1 MIISPTMEPAAYSRG
16 NPFPAA
22 LVCRTLLSAPSEPN
36 PKHHYEISL
45 EGSGLRYDPGDSL
58 AIFPENDPTVVEG
71 ILARFGWSG
80 GEEVSRPDGQAS
92 TLRQVLL
99 RQASIT
105 KPSRRLRETVEKL
118 RGPMPVICDVTDVLS
133 AAPEHFASLTP
144 QEFVASLDKLQ
155 PRLYSIASSMHERG
169 AVAHLFVSSVFYEA
183 CGHRRRGVCTGYLS
197 DRVPL
202 RSTVRVFIHSAP
214 YFHLPP
220 EPDASVI
227 MIGAGTGVAP
237 FRAFLEERRALG
249 CRGKNWLFFGQ
260 RHEAHG
266 FYYREDWLEFVR
278 CGVLTRL
285 DTAFSR
291 DQPERL
297 YVQHRMME
305 RAPELWRWICDGAY
319 IYLCGD
325 ARLLAPD
332 VDATLIELAAQGG
345 TFSSSEAAR
354 FVQNLRSSKR
364 YRKDVY

>member
-1 MIISPTMEPAAYSRG
+1 MTISPTIEPAAYSRR
-16 NPFPAA
+16 NPFPAG

-45 EGSGLRYDPGDSL
+45 EGSGLHYEPGDSL
-58 AIFPENDPTVVEG
+58 AIFPENDPRVVEA
-71 ILARFGWSG
+71 ILALFGWNGS
-80 GEEVSRPDGQAS
+80 EEFARPDGQAS
-92 TLRQVLL
+92 ILREVLL
-99 RQASIT
+99 RHVSIT
-105 KPSRRLRETVEKL
+105 KPSRRSREMVEKL
-118 RGPMPVICDVTDVLS
+118 RGPMPALCDVIDLLS
-133 AAPEHFASLTP
+133 AAPELCRSLTP

-155 PRLYSIASSMHERG
+155 PRLYSIASSMHEHG

-183 CGHRRRGVCTGYLS
+183 CGHRRRGVCTSYLA

-202 RSTVRVFIHSAP
+202 RSDVRVFIHSAP

-227 MIGAGTGVAP
+227 MIGAGTGIAP

-266 FYYREDWLEFVR
+266 FYYREDWFEFVR
-278 CGVLTRL
+278 CGVLTRM

-305 RAPELWRWICDGAY
+305 RAPELWQWLKDGAY

-325 ARLLAPD
+325 ARLFAPD
-332 VDATLIELAAQGG
+332 VDATLTKLAAQCGSLS
-345 TFSSSEAAR
+345 TREAALLIE
-354 FVQNLRSSKR
+354 NLRATKR
-364 YRKDVY
+364 YRRDVY